1 LNNTIL
7 NQSRIHL
14 NYPKEMKKLKK
25 LITVVGGILLLMGI
39 MAGSAFTNVLIQYRT
54 TMREVPVSEPTTM
67 LLLGSGLIG
76 LAGYA
81 RKRLFKNMK

>member
-1 LNNTIL
+1 
-7 NQSRIHL
+7 
-14 NYPKEMKKLKK
+14 MKKLKK